1 MGFFTKEVEKELT
14 NKLPNDKPVLMIRGV
29 LEKVNYSR
37 SKKGV
42 EPVLVVLQNKHR
54 YSIHCKEGIPPK
66 DMELG
71 VEKNFY
77 AVEDVKVITTFVPVL
92 SKDNKGEKEVPFV
105 TGSVDITF
113 NGGGATIK
121 KTMDGNHTIFTQKRT
136 KEKYLRL
143 VGVALDERMLQSK

>member
-1 MGFFTKEVEKELT
+1 MGFFTKEVEKELMSV
-14 NKLPNDKPVLMIRGV
+14 LPNDKPVLMIRGK
-29 LEKVNYSR
+29 LEGIKYTR
-37 SKKGV
+37 GKKGV
-42 EPVLVVLQNKHR
+42 EPVLIVSQSKHK

-66 DMELG
+66 DIKIG
-71 VEKNFY
+71 DEKNFY
-77 AVEDVKVITTFVPVL
+77 AVEDVRVNTEFIPVL
-92 SKDNKGEKEVPFV
+92 SKDNKGEQAVPFV

-113 NGGGATIK
+113 NGGGSTIK